1 MSFACF
7 AVALLPVQAGITLYP
22 YFLRHCGFTL
32 IYYLYTSLYM
42 SIWFSLSDPVGGS
55 KVALRLYPEAPPS
68 PYCAPWCMDGKGR
81 ACCVDKCGRWSEPGN
96 EDAIVTGTSTSRLGE
111 ETTGNL
117 N

>member
-1 MSFACF
+1 MYIR
-7 AVALLPVQAGITLYP
+7 L
-22 YFLRHCGFTL
+22 
-32 IYYLYTSLYM
+32 
-42 SIWFSLSDPVGGS
+42 SLSDPAGGS

-81 ACCVDKCGRWSEPGN
+81 ACCVDKCGRWSEPGD
-96 EDAIVTGTSTSRLGE
+96 EEAMVTGTFPSRLAD